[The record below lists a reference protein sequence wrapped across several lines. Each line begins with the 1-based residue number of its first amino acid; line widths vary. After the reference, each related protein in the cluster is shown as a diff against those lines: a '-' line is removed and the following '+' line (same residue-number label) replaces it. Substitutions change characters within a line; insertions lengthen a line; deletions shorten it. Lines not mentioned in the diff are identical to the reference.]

1 MFNNLGNSIRWERK
15 RANFKDEIEW
25 ACRYLGKE
33 DRVVWYLGIIQRAA
47 LMKMKIDAGIVERPL
62 RSKIQKMMKGFSL
75 HRVRTEYLYNF
86 KDEWE
91 HCRNMQDMYGHSDML
106 GYPFFSESEK
116 GRVPKSPDQV
126 LGDFGKMEE
135 KIQDAYKNERYC
147 NDGSPFIEFDDQWKW
162 VCVPEGKSK
171 QEANAMRHCGNGF
184 GKPNDMLLSLR
195 EPIRKGN
202 VNLWKPHL
210 TFILND
216 GYLGEMKGYAN
227 SKPKQKFHPYIA
239 RLLEDRR
246 VDGLRGGGFMPKSN
260 FSFSNLS
267 VPLRTQVLAKNKNL
281 DFDPIGRFGDLI
293 VEVDDH
299 ESWYQTDYVKNKQ
312 LVTSNS
318 PPLISKKPSYLSL
331 QSRVQGENCAY
342 LVSEAWC
349 SENRGVLGKL
359 HFERQTGEEDS
370 GKVEK
375 LLRHRIC
382 KEVNEDLLE
391 AESSWAQVLN
401 QNSVLRL
408 IANKPSLFQ
417 NTSIEKVFEHT
428 GCSASFASVFN
439 DRYGLDSRAFKDEGL
454 ELESY
459 DSYEELGQASGVGW
473 LSRLLNNC
481 QGKLRADQNVD
492 LLELG
497 WLVLRQGISG
507 PCLFLFGDRVLRFLQ
522 AMELEANPERMSL
535 FNEIILR
542 FGPPDRYKFSRAFGF
557 LKKSS

>member
-47 LMKMKIDAGIVERPL
+47 LMKKKMDGKILERPL
-62 RSKIQKMMKGFSL
+62 RSKIQRMIKGFSL

-86 KDEWE
+86 KDAWE

-147 NDGSPFIEFDDQWKW
+147 NDGSPFIEFDDRWKW
-162 VCVPEGKSK
+162 VCIPEGKSK
-171 QEANAMRHCGNGF
+171 QEAHAMRHCGNGF

-195 EPIRKGN
+195 ESIRKGN
-202 VNLWKPHL
+202 INLWKPHL

-246 VDGLRGGGFMPKSN
+246 VDGLRGGGFMPTSN

-281 DFDPIGRFGDLI
+281 DFDPIGSFGSKI
-293 VEVDDH
+293 VELDGE
-299 ESWYQTDYVKNKQ
+299 ESWYHTDYVKNKQ

-318 PPLISKKPSYLSL
+318 PSLSSKRGNWVSL
-331 QSRVQGENCAY
+331 QSMVQGDNRAY

-359 HFERQTGEEDS
+359 HFERETSIEDS
-370 GKVEK
+370 EKVEM
-375 LLRHRIC
+375 LLNHPFC
-382 KEVNEDLLE
+382 KEVSEDLLE
-391 AESSWAQVLN
+391 TDSSWAQVLTRG
-401 QNSVLRL
+401 SVRRL
-408 IANKPSLFQ
+408 IENKPSLFK

-428 GCSASFASVFN
+428 GCSTSFASVFN

-459 DSYEELGQASGVGW
+459 DSFEELGQASGVGW

-481 QGKLRADQNVD
+481 QSKLRADQNID
-492 LLELG
+492 FLQLG
-497 WLVLRQGISG
+497 WLMLRKGVTG
-507 PCLFLFGDRVLRFLQ
+507 PCLFLLGDKILHFLKT
-522 AMELEANPERMSL
+522 MELEKNCSRTSL
-535 FNEIILR
+535 INEIILR
-542 FGPPDRYKFSRAFGF
+542 FGPPD
-557 LKKSS
+557 KKDFIRVLGMS

>member
-1 MFNNLGNSIRWERK
+1 MFNNLGNSIQWERK
-15 RANFKDEIEW
+15 RANFRDEIEW
-25 ACRYLGKE
+25 AYRYLAKE

-47 LMKMKIDAGIVERPL
+47 LMKMKMDGGIVERPL
-62 RSKIQKMMKGFSL
+62 RSKIQKMMNGFSL
-75 HRVRTEYLYNF
+75 HWVRTEYLYNF
-86 KDEWE
+86 KDAWE
-91 HCRNMQDMYGHSDML
+91 HCRNMQNMYGHSDML

-126 LGDFGKMEE
+126 LCDFRKMEE
-135 KIQDAYKNERYC
+135 KIQEAYKNERYC
-147 NDGSPFIEFDDQWKW
+147 NDGSTFIEFDDQWKW

-267 VPLRTQVLAKNKNL
+267 VPLRTQVLAKNQNL

-293 VEVDDH
+293 VEVDDR
-299 ESWYQTDYVKNKQ
+299 ESWCRTDYVKNKQ

-318 PPLISKKPSYLSL
+318 PPLIGKRPNYLSL
-331 QSRVQGENCAY
+331 QSRVQCENCAY

-349 SENRGVLGKL
+349 SENRGILGKL
-359 HFERQTGEEDS
+359 HFERETSIEDS
-370 GKVEK
+370 EKVEM
-375 LLRHRIC
+375 LLNHPFC
-382 KEVNEDLLE
+382 KEVSEDLLE
-391 AESSWAQVLN
+391 TNSSWAQVLTRG
-401 QNSVLRL
+401 SVRRL
-408 IANKPSLFQ
+408 IENKPSLFK

-428 GCSASFASVFN
+428 GCSTSFASVFN
-439 DRYGLDSRAFKDEGL
+439 DRYELDSRAFEEEGL

-481 QGKLRADQNVD
+481 QQKLRADQNID
-492 LLELG
+492 LLQLG
-497 WLVLRQGISG
+497 WLVVRQSISG
-507 PCLFLFGDRVLRFLQ
+507 PCLFLFGDKILHFLKT
-522 AMELEANPERMSL
+522 MELEKNCSRTSL
-535 FNEIILR
+535 INEIILR
-542 FGPPDRYKFSRAFGF
+542 FGPPDKRGF
-557 LKKSS
+557 TQALGLA